1 MVHYCENVVDCRRIQ
16 LLAYFGETN
25 FNPNFCKDHPE
36 VICDNCSRK
45 KVEITSVIYS
55 VVKLMFAA
63 LKSGNV
69 TFGKA
74 NGDASSGAW
83 QQSNEGNA
91 FPRADLVARVH
102 AQSCRSLSGIHAIA
116 IMCNRLVCIIAFF
129 RVLSNPEFP

>member
-45 KVEITSVIYS
+45 KVRITPLIYS
-55 VVKLMFAA
+55 VVKLILVA
-63 LKSGNV
+63 LKSGYV
-69 TFGKA
+69 TFREA
-74 NGDASSGAW
+74 NGSVSSGAW

-91 FPRADLVARVH
+91 FPRTDLVARVH
-102 AQSCRSLSGIHAIA
+102 AAILPLAVWNSHNRDRVRSAGVHYCIFQS
-116 IMCNRLVCIIAFF
+116 IIK
-129 RVLSNPEFP
+129 S